1 MPEELNQSYQLLQE
15 FDLDE
20 LEDVGGCV
28 ERWLCEAKEE
38 LKVSDELML
47 SKEKF
52 LIPNKTVLSAWLAS
66 ASQLMARQRD
76 VMSNM
81 QETIEA
87 LKTEALADKDRVIRL
102 QTQLLEQKEVQLQ
115 SLQTTVKTTVQ
126 DTVQSEIRSYSET
139 VKKTSGTASTKSL
152 KSAVKSVVTEEDRS
166 KNLIVYGLKEE
177 QDELLPEAISEI
189 LSEIG
194 EKPRFDVVR
203 IGVKRPGPSTRP
215 VKVSL
220 PSSTAA

>member
-87 LKTEALADKDRVIRL
+87 LKTEALADKDSVIRL

-115 SLQTTVKTTVQ
+115 SLQTIVKTTVQ
-126 DTVQSEIRSYSET
+126 DTVQSEIRSYCET
-139 VKKTSGTASTKSL
+139 VKKQVEL
-152 KSAVKSVVTEEDRS
+152 QVQ
-166 KNLIVYGLKEE
+166 NL
-177 QDELLPEAISEI
+177 
-189 LSEIG
+189 
-194 EKPRFDVVR
+194 
-203 IGVKRPGPSTRP
+203 
-215 VKVSL
+215 
-220 PSSTAA
+220 